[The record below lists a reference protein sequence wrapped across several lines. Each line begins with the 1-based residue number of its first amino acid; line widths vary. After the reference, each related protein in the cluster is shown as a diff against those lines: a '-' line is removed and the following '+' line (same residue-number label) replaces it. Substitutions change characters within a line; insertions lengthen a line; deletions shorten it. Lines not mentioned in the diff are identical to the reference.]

1 MGNKYEIIMEYIN
14 KLIYEEKIVQ
24 GGKLPTVRELADKF
38 KCSKSTVLRAFK
50 ELEGEHKIYSIPKS
64 GYYLVDKPENDKVH
78 TKVINFSAVLPD
90 EKLLPYR
97 EFNHSINRAVEI
109 YKSSLFTYGDKQ
121 GILSLREVLVE
132 HFAQH
137 QIFTSKDEIFIT
149 TGSQQGLNI
158 LTRMRFPNNKK
169 AILVEQPTYKLMH
182 DLADVNNIHM
192 IGIKRDRNGINL
204 SELEEIFKKEEI
216 KFFYTIPRFHN
227 PLGTS
232 YDEFTK
238 KKIVELANK
247 YDVYIVE
254 DDYLADIEI
263 KSGRLPIHYYDI
275 NDRVI
280 YVKSYAKSF
289 MPGIRIGAVILND
302 DLREE
307 FLKYK
312 RLFDLNTSVLA
323 QGALDIY
330 IRTGMYN
337 NHIMKAKKEYKKK
350 MDFVR
355 EYLKG
360 YSNDDVEIYIPE
372 TGFFIWI
379 TMKKKINIDI
389 LRRRLNKQEV
399 IISSSEGFSIEN
411 KESDSNLRLCI
422 SAISTDDI
430 RRGLSIVLHEIE
442 KLIYTKISN
451 KSIY

>member
-1 MGNKYEIIMEYIN
+1 MGNKYQSIMEYIS
-14 KLIYEEKIVQ
+14 KLIYEGDIVQ

-64 GYYLVDKPENDKVH
+64 GYYLVDKAQDDIVQNKI
-78 TKVINFSAVLPD
+78 INFSQVLPH

-97 EFNHSINRAVEI
+97 EFNHCINRAVEI
-109 YKSSLFTYGDKQ
+109 YKSSLFTYGEKA
-121 GILSLREVLVE
+121 GLLSLREVLVK
-132 HFAQH
+132 HFAEQ
-137 QIFTSKDEIFIT
+137 QVFTSEDDIVIT
-149 TGSQQGLNI
+149 TGSQQGLSI
-158 LTRMRFPNNKK
+158 LTRMRFPNNKTT
-169 AILVEQPTYKLMH
+169 ILLEQPTYKLMH
-182 DLADVNNIHM
+182 KLAEINNINM
-192 IGIKRDRNGINL
+192 IGIKRDRHGIDL
-204 SELEEIFKKEEI
+204 IELEEIFKKEEI

-232 YDEFTK
+232 YNESTK

-263 KSGRLPIHYYDI
+263 KKSRLPIHYYDV

-289 MPGIRIGAVILND
+289 MPGIRIGAVILNNSIRD
-302 DLREE
+302 E
-307 FLKYK
+307 FIKNK

-323 QGALDIY
+323 QGALEIY
-330 IRTGMYN
+330 IKTGMYR

-360 YSNDDVEIYIPE
+360 YSNNHVEIFIPD

-379 TMKKKINIDI
+379 TMNEKINMDI
-389 LRRRLNKQEV
+389 LRSRMSEQEV
-399 IISSSEGFSIEN
+399 IIPSSEGFSIEN
-411 KESDSNLRLCI
+411 KEYYSNLRLCI
-422 SAISTDDI
+422 SALSIEDI
-430 RRGLSIVLHEIE
+430 RRGLSVLLREIE
-442 KLIYTKISN
+442 KLIYSKLN
-451 KSIY
+451 N